1 MAKVQWQVSGEYFE
15 ACSCDSVCPCPT
27 SGLAASNGALNAMV
41 PTLALEFAPLR
52 INAVCPGIVDTEEVA
67 KLVDDVV
74 GGIRRALGRIRV
86 GKAAHVASVL
96 DRRPL
101 EAITDTKV
109 GDVPFA
115 RDLGGAHHAA
125 CPSIAEATGHQNS
138 VRTIE

>member
-1 MAKVQWQVSGEYFE
+1 MAVAFFDDRLSIELPGQRSRLQ
-15 ACSCDSVCPCPT
+15 
-27 SGLAASNGALNAMV
+27 LAPVRSQAHRASQ
-41 PTLALEFAPLR
+41 
-52 INAVCPGIVDTEEVA
+52 IVDTEEVA

-74 GGIRRALGRIRV
+74 GGIRRALGRVRV

-125 CPSIAEATGHQNS
+125 CTSIAEATGHQNS